1 VQSANT
7 SSAMAETKLKS
18 ISLLQL
24 LRTSYFW
31 VAGVSVTFIC
41 YIYCIV
47 PIVLSRF
54 SNNHKNGKGIH
65 RVASFWGRTI
75 IKMMPGWKI
84 EVSGQENLPED
95 DEPVVI
101 VANHESMSDIW
112 AMYFL
117 GIQFRWL
124 SKDSVFKIPMV
135 GHAMKWAGYIP
146 ITRGNKASHMESM
159 RQSSD
164 RLSRG
169 IPMFFFPEG
178 TRSTDGTIKEF
189 KIGAFKLARD
199 SKVAILPIA
208 IHGAG
213 DLMRKGS
220 SHPSMRA
227 TVRLKILPKI
237 APPAMSNENLELY
250 AEQVRQLIITAHN
263 TINGPT

>member
-7 SSAMAETKLKS
+7 SLAMAETKQKP
-18 ISLLQL
+18 ISLMQWI
-24 LRTSYFW
+24 RTSYFW

-41 YIYCIV
+41 YIYCYI
-47 PIVLSRF
+47 PLALSYF
-54 SNNHKNGKGIH
+54 AENYKDGKGVH
-65 RVASFWGRTI
+65 RLASLWGQII

-84 EVSGQENLPED
+84 EVTGRENLPAD
-95 DEPVVI
+95 NEPVVI

-112 AMYFL
+112 AMYYL
-117 GIQFRWL
+117 NIQFRWL
-124 SKDSVFKIPMV
+124 SKDSVFKIPMI

-146 ITRGNKASHMESM
+146 ITRGNKSSHIESM

-164 RLSRG
+164 RLRRG

-237 APPAMSNENLELY
+237 APPDLNNEDLELY
-250 AEQVRQLIITAHN
+250 AEQVRQAIITAHN

>member
-1 VQSANT
+1 MQSANT
-7 SSAMAETKLKS
+7 SLAMDETKPK
-18 ISLLQL
+18 ISLFQW

-31 VAGVSVTFIC
+31 VAGVTVTFFC
-41 YIYCIV
+41 YVSCII
-47 PIVLSRF
+47 PTALSLVTD
-54 SNNHKNGKGIH
+54 KYKYGKGVHSI
-65 RVASFWGRTI
+65 ASLWGRTI
-75 IKMMPGWKI
+75 IRMMPGWKI
-84 EVSGQENLPED
+84 EVTGQENLPAD
-95 DEPVVI
+95 DEAVVI

-112 AMYFL
+112 AMYYL
-117 GIQFRWL
+117 RIQFRWL

-135 GHAMKWAGYIP
+135 GQAMKWAGYIP
-146 ITRGNKASHMESM
+146 ITRGNKGSHIESM
-159 RQSSD
+159 RQSTD
-164 RLSRG
+164 RLRKG

-178 TRSTDGTIKEF
+178 TRSTDGIIKEF

-199 SKVAILPIA
+199 SKVAVLPIA

-237 APPAMSNENLELY
+237 PPPAPDNEDLELY
-250 AEQVRQLIITAHN
+250 AEQVRQKIITAHN